1 MLISIVSHQQL
12 DLALPALQDVHAWLA
27 PEDEIILTLNTPEDE
42 TALQAWLH
50 LAHRPIRIVRNA
62 KPLGFGANHNQAFGQ
77 APCDVFVVMNPDIRC
92 AGLDRSLLLNGF
104 GQLALR
110 ADSPRV
116 DATPASMG
124 TLLHPTESTRPGAI
138 APVVMGPDGSVQD
151 SVRKWPTLARFVG
164 RLWDRLLARP
174 RTPDYSWGDTPIAVD
189 WAAGMFVAF
198 DARAFKSVGGFDE
211 GYFMYLEDADIGR
224 RLARAGWSTVLM
236 PGLEVVH
243 DARRASFRSMQH
255 MAWHLASAWRF
266 LRSG

>member
-50 LAHRPIRIVRNA
+50 LAHRPIRIVRNTR
-62 KPLGFGANHNQAFGQ
+62 PLGFGANHNQAFGQ

-92 AGLDRSLLLNGF
+92 AGLDRQLLIRSF
-104 GQLALR
+104 GEMALR
-110 ADSPRV
+110 DGS
-116 DATPASMG
+116 TPAAM
-124 TLLHPTESTRPGAI
+124 GAI
-138 APVVMGPDGSVQD
+138 APVVLGPDGRVQD
-151 SVRKWPTLARFVG
+151 SVRKWPTFARFAH
-164 RLWDRLLARP
+164 RLLIRLLARP
-174 RTPDYSWGDTPIAVD
+174 RTPDYTWGETPIVVD

-198 DARAFKSVGGFDE
+198 DAQAFKAVGGFDE

-224 RLARAGWSTVLM
+224 RLARAGRSTVLV
-236 PGLEVVH
+236 PGLEVIH